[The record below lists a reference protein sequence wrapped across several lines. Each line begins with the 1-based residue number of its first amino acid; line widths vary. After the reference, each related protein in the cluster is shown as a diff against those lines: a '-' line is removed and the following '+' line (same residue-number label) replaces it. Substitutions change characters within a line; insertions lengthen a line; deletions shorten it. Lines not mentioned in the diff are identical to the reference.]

1 MNLFAKGAMTL
12 SLVYYVLTFGFIWL
26 GQLFGLHNEIWDV
39 FDFPTQASS
48 PPVWT
53 LIIGTLVSVF
63 ALISLGHA
71 YRGAW
76 LILGGGSGQDFRNLA
91 TNMRRLAWGLIG
103 FWVGYNVLSG
113 ALQHLIVIDLASTDG
128 FDFGWDPLDFD
139 IVFAIVGVVLL
150 AIAQTLERAWLAED
164 ETKHFL

>member
-1 MNLFAKGAMTL
+1 MNLLAKGAMTL
-12 SLVYYVLTFGFIWL
+12 SLAYYTLTFGYIWL

-39 FDFPTQASS
+39 FDFPVQASS
-48 PPVWT
+48 PPIWT
-53 LIIGTLVSVF
+53 LIIGTMVSVF
-63 ALISLGHA
+63 ALLSLGSA

-76 LILGGGSGQDFRNLA
+76 SILGGGVGQDFRGLA
-91 TNMRRLAWGLIG
+91 TKMSRLAWGLIG
-103 FWVGYNVLSG
+103 FWAGYNVLSG
-113 ALQHLIVIDLASTDG
+113 ALQYLIVINLASTDG

-150 AIAQTLERAWLAED
+150 AIAQTLERAWVAED